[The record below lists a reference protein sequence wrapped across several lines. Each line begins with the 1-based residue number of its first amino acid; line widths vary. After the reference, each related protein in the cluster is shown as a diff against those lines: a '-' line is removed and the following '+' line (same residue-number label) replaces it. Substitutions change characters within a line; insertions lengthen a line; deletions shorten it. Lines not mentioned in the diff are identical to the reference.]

1 MFSDERILKM
11 KKFCNSHNNV
21 VYVRKKMKKVEVPDE
36 ILFYKTEAFP
46 KEKLVSVEIW
56 KAGKC

>member
-1 MFSDERILKM
+1 M

-36 ILFYKTEAFP
+36 IVFYKTEAFP
-46 KEKLVSVEIW
+46 KEKLVSVEI
-56 KAGKC
+56 